1 MSNLELVVGVYSTL
15 QRTGRCLLVA
25 SEVLY
30 AGLANGTEVHF
41 LGVTAT
47 CEETGSIADGSRCL
61 DQVTSILVELEL
73 GGGGSRTNIANSTA
87 LTAIYGDVSTMTN
100 SDIERSTQGRRGA
113 GGGGGA

>member
-1 MSNLELVVGVYSTL
+1 LSNLELVVGVCSTL

-47 CEETGSIADGSRCL
+47 REETGGIADSSRCL
-61 DQVTSILVELEL
+61 DQVTSVLVELEL

-87 LTAIYGDVSTMTN
+87 LTATNGDVLTITD

-113 GGGGGA
+113 GRGGGA